1 MLLLSAGLVCLLPA
15 LSKGGGWGWA
25 SGLFLLPATV
35 AMVVF
40 APLSGALN
48 RRFGARLPLV
58 TGILMATSSFAL
70 LAVAHDAAW
79 HILTAVTLMGIGIGL
94 ASAAMT
100 NAILATVPPSRT
112 SVATSIDTLARTI
125 GTAVLAAAGSAA
137 TTCLPKPNAPPPDR
151 SPSTSATA
159 TRSKRSPRHAVGRT
173 PWIFDRRPSHRN
185 LMRSPSGN
193 VWWRV
198 VSRRSAGSRAT
209 SR

>member
-1 MLLLSAGLVCLLPA
+1 MAGVAFGVPASPVRAPGRIDVPGVLLLSAGLVCLLPA

-25 SGLFLLPATV
+25 SG
-35 AMVVF
+35 
-40 APLSGALN
+40 
-48 RRFGARLPLV
+48 
-58 TGILMATSSFAL
+58 L

-125 GTAVLAAAGSAA
+125 GGSIGTAVLAAAGSAV

-159 TRSKRSPRHAVGRT
+159 TRSRSSPRHAVGRT
-173 PWIFDRRPSHRN
+173 PWIFDRRPS
-185 LMRSPSGN
+185 
-193 VWWRV
+193 
-198 VSRRSAGSRAT
+198 
-209 SR
+209 